1 MFIIEMRICASE
13 MIDFMHKTNTMKL
26 TIKPLSPDLLK
37 DYLYFFDHVVFAE
50 NPDWSAC
57 YCFSFHFTG
66 SNEQWKKETNRASA
80 CDFIKEG
87 KLTGYLVYD
96 DDKPIG
102 WCNVNVRSNY
112 QRLMKY
118 YDLVDNPDDKVC
130 SIVCF
135 LIHPDYRRMG
145 IAKKYCNKSIPIIL
159 HLTLIIWR
167 LIPGKVNYPV
177 KDIIKDHSV
186 CTRNSILKLRKSMMI
201 TMLSGRD

>member
-1 MFIIEMRICASE
+1 MRICASE

-145 IAKKYCNKSIPIIL
+145 IAKKIL
-159 HLTLIIWR
+159 QQINTDYSALDFDYLEAY
-167 LIPGKVNYPV
+167 PGKGELSSERHYKGPLSMYE
-177 KDIIKDHSV
+177 KLDFKIKKEYDDYYV
-186 CTRNSILKLRKSMMI
+186 VRKRLK
-201 TMLSGRD
+201 